1 MVHDKRT
8 KHIMQPYWT
17 LLLIFFYYLTKYYRY
32 TFDSL
37 ELQYEGKRN
46 TTFVGRAIQFSL
58 VKKGAPNA

>member
-1 MVHDKRT
+1 
-8 KHIMQPYWT
+8 MQPYWT

>member
-1 MVHDKRT
+1 MVHDKKT
-8 KHIMQPYWT
+8 KHIIQSYWT
-17 LLLIFFYYLTKYYRY
+17 LLLIFFYYLTKYYKY

-58 VKKGAPNA
+58 VKKGAPDA